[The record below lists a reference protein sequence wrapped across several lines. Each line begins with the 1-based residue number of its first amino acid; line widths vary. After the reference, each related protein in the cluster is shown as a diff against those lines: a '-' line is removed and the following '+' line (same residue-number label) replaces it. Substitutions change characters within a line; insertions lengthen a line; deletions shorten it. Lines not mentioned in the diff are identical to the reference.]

1 MKKIAFILFFL
12 PFVLYAQTGS
22 KEANALLDKAVAAIK
37 NDAAVQMD
45 YYYKVKDDDGTV
57 VQQDEGVIKLDGD
70 KYALIMGN
78 MKVWCNGKV
87 QWSYMKDIDEIYI
100 TDAKSDEAQN
110 LSPLSVMEMYR
121 AGYVSS
127 LAQRGEFSVVTLTAT
142 KADAEISK
150 VELHFAKGSSRL
162 SAMFIY
168 MTGQGSVEVRMKNY
182 SAKCK
187 FGKSQYECPVKQ
199 YPTAEVV
206 DMR

>member
-1 MKKIAFILFFL
+1 MRKITYLLLLL
-12 PFVLYAQTGS
+12 PFALYAQTGS

-45 YYYKVKDDDGTV
+45 YYYKVMDDDGSV

-87 QWSYMKDIDEIYI
+87 QWSYMKDINEIYI

-127 LAQRGEFSVVTLTAT
+127 LAQRGDVSVVTLRAA
-142 KADAEISK
+142 KAGAEISK
-150 VELHFAKGSSRL
+150 VELHFAKGSNRL
-162 SAMFIY
+162 SAMFIH
-168 MTGQGSVEVRMKNY
+168 MAGQGSVEVRMKNY

-187 FGKSQYECPVKQ
+187 FGKNQYECPVKQ
-199 YPTAEVV
+199 YPTAEIV